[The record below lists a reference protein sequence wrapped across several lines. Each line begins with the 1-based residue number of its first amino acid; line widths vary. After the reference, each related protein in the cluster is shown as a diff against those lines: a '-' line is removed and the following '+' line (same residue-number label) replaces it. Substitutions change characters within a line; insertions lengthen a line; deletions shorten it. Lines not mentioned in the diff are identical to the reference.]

1 MPNYR
6 YQIKTAKGEVQVGV
20 VAAESAAAA
29 STILRNQG
37 ARVMAINVIAA
48 GADRAAMIQKLREMN
63 AGRPKTRHVLDFTTQ
78 LAVMIRAG
86 INLRAALEGIAEQT
100 EHANFRKIIL

>member
-6 YQIKTAKGEVQVGV
+6 YQVRTAKGEVQVGV

-29 STILRNQG
+29 SASLRNQG
-37 ARVMAINVIAA
+37 ARVISVAAVAKNVEHDALW
-48 GADRAAMIQKLREMN
+48 QKLRELN
-63 AGRPKTRHVLDFTTQ
+63 AGRPKQKHVLDFTTQ

-86 INLRAALEGIAEQT
+86 INLRAALEGIAD
-100 EHANFRKIIL
+100 